1 MLDGSVPMGLGNS
14 LLLSLIGMLVVFMEL
29 IILAFIITLI
39 SKAVRAATERG
50 EQAPAP
56 AAAAPA
62 PVAAAPAAAAPVAA
76 APVAAPGLTLTD
88 VDAPSAAAVMAIVSD
103 KTGIPLNHLA
113 FHSIKGVIEMDGV
126 EERDAAVIMALV
138 ANKLGKPVNKLIFKS
153 IKKVD

>member
-62 PVAAAPAAAAPVAA
+62 AAP
-76 APVAAPGLTLTD
+76 PVAAPGLTLTD